1 VRRVDSTQLTAFVS
15 LVLTQVGYGK
25 EVLSRGRFAE
35 VDTDTRGF
43 TEEEAE
49 VRVKAC
55 NVPLQV
61 GVGLAGGAEVAVSPP
76 RLAALA
82 PLTAAAASPA
92 GGSLSGGER
101 QRLAAARLDLACRSP
116 SPPAAALIVADEPTS
131 ACEAGFE
138 ERFFAFLAASE
149 AATLVV
155 AHRPELARHHTH
167 ELAFDGHGGAAMR
180 EL

>member
-1 VRRVDSTQLTAFVS
+1 MCDLFTGRTADSRRLIVDGMREICRRPL
-15 LVLTQVGYGK
+15 
-25 EVLSRGRFAE
+25 AE
-35 VDTDTRGF
+35 GGLGMS
-43 TEEEAE
+43 EEEAE

>member
-1 VRRVDSTQLTAFVS
+1 MATVYATLGSD
-15 LVLTQVGYGK
+15 G
-25 EVLSRGRFAE
+25 VLS
-35 VDTDTRGF
+35 
-43 TEEEAE
+43 
-49 VRVKAC
+49 
-55 NVPLQV
+55 
-61 GVGLAGGAEVAVSPP
+61 
-76 RLAALA
+76 ALNQ
-82 PLTAAAASPA
+82 THS
-92 GGSLSGGER
+92 
-101 QRLAAARLDLACRSP
+101 
-116 SPPAAALIVADEPTS
+116 ALIVADEPTS